1 MLLHFI
7 NRTMSMKKTLIILAV
22 VIVLAPIFLVRCTMV
37 DNSEVGIKF
46 KKFSVTEQGELVAT
60 PVTGIT
66 FYNPIST
73 KVFTYPVFIQRV
85 DYEPFTVTTKDAA
98 IFTMDPV
105 LAYQLNRDKATYV
118 FNKYRK
124 PLKDIQDGY
133 MRTCIYD
140 AYRITANSYSSDE
153 LMANRGRFES
163 EVRSMLDKS
172 LGDEGFIVSEFTSQI
187 TPPAS
192 LSDAIEAKNQAIQ
205 NALKASNQVA
215 EAEANAQI
223 AIAKAKGE
231 AEAMKIKADAEAY
244 YNRTIS
250 ASLSEMI
257 VREDFIEKWNGEL
270 PTVQG
275 GNGMIFDISKFAK

>member
-1 MLLHFI
+1 MKV
-7 NRTMSMKKTLIILAV
+7 MKKALIIIPS
-22 VIVLAPIFLVRCTMV
+22 VIVFVCVFLVRCTLV

-60 PVTGIT
+60 PVTGFT
-66 FYNPIST
+66 FYNPITT

-124 PLKDIQDGY
+124 PLKDIQAGY

-140 AYRITANSYSSDE
+140 AYRITANTYSSDE
-153 LMANRGRFES
+153 LMANRGNFEA
-163 EVRSMLDKS
+163 EVRLMLDKS

-257 VREDFIEKWNGEL
+257 VREDFIEKWDGKL
-270 PTVQG
+270 PAVQG
-275 GNGMIFDISKFAK
+275 GNGLIFDMSKFAK

>member
-1 MLLHFI
+1 MLLHFF
-7 NRTMSMKKTLIILAV
+7 NRIMSMKKTLIILAV

-275 GNGMIFDISKFAK
+275 GNGMIFDMSKFAK